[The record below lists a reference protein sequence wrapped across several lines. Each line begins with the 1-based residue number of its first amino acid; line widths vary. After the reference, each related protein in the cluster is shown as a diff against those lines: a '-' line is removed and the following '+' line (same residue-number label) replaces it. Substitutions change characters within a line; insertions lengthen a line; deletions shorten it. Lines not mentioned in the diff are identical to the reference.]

1 MHVVYIHQYFTT
13 PDQKGGTRS
22 YEMAR
27 RLIQSG
33 HRVTM
38 VCGTTDLTD
47 AGGTVGEVQ
56 RETIDGIDV
65 VRIIQPYSNAMSFP
79 KRWLTFLK
87 FAKRATKVIRTFEN
101 VDLVFA
107 TSTPLTT
114 GDIGR
119 KSAKFHKCPFVFEVR
134 DLWPELP
141 IAMGLVKPWPLKV
154 YLKRMEQRAYRAA
167 TRIIGL
173 APGIKLGILESGV
186 GEDHVAMIPNSSDVD
201 LFLPATSNEEVD
213 NDPRFGSPGDFRLV
227 FTGAHGLANG
237 LDAVLDAVAEIKRRG
252 GQAVKFCFIGGGGKK
267 AHLLKRVQAEG
278 LGEYTC
284 WIDPIKKRE
293 LARLLPQF
301 DVGMMILKNVPAFY
315 RGTSPNKFFDYL
327 ACGLP
332 ILNNYPGWVGEYVT
346 ENQCGVV
353 VEPDSATAFSDAVED
368 LLARRGELGQMG
380 KNSRALAESTFSRDL
395 LGVKFVEALES
406 ATSES

>member
-1 MHVVYIHQYFTT
+1 MHIVYIHQYFTT

-27 RLIQSG
+27 RLIQAG
-33 HRVTM
+33 HRVSM
-38 VCGTTDLTD
+38 VFGTRDLT
-47 AGGTVGEVQ
+47 AVEGKLGEVQ

-65 VRIIQPYSNAMSFP
+65 FRIIQSYSNAMSFP
-79 KRWLTFLK
+79 KRWMTFLK
-87 FAKRATKVIRTFEN
+87 FAKRATKLIKTFQD

-119 KSAKFHKCPFVFEVR
+119 KSAKHHNCPFVFEVR

-167 TRIIGL
+167 KRIIGL
-173 APGIKLGILESGV
+173 APGICKGILASGV
-186 GEDHVAMIPNSSDVD
+186 NPDHVAMVPNSSDID
-201 LFLPATSNEEVD
+201 LFQPATDHSEVD
-213 NDPRFGSPGDFRLV
+213 NDPRFGSPGDFRMV

-237 LDAVLDAVAEIKRRG
+237 LDAVLDAVAEIKQRG
-252 GQAVKFCFIGGGGKK
+252 ITGVKFCFIGGGGKK
-267 AHLLKRVQAEG
+267 PHLLQRVEAEG
-278 LGEYTC
+278 LEEYTC
-284 WIDPIKKRE
+284 WVDPIKKRE

-332 ILNNYPGWVGEYVT
+332 ILNNYPGWVGEYISD
-346 ENQCGVV
+346 NQCGVV
-353 VEPDSATAFSDAVED
+353 VEPDNATAFADTVE
-368 LLARRGELGQMG
+368 ELMAKRSELPAMG
-380 KNSRALAESTFSRDL
+380 TNARALAESTFSRDI
-395 LGVKFVEALES
+395 LGKRFVETLE
-406 ATSES
+406 AAAEK